1 MFGILALNQ
10 LIQSCACNMVFF
22 AYMFGVEYSIN
33 KQKLKEHESIIS
45 IWELK
50 KTTKY
55 SEHIIYNVQY
65 TQCGCRSATVANN
78 MWCMTL
84 VECNWNKQTK
94 NRYLKNIRIGCF
106 DHCLIDSVEN
116 IFQYWPDSHRI
127 YFPFLYCLNI
137 SICCI
142 YIIDCGFRNDRRVL
156 FKKRSINLQSIKP
169 QFGWWCACLC
179 VCHQLRNFDIE

>member
-1 MFGILALNQ
+1 MHVTWFFFCIHVWCRIFHQQTKTKRTWVYHFDLGI
-10 LIQSCACNMVFF
+10 
-22 AYMFGVEYSIN
+22 
-33 KQKLKEHESIIS
+33 K
-45 IWELK
+45 K
-50 KTTKY
+50 KTTKC

-116 IFQYWPDSHRI
+116 VFQYWPDSHRI